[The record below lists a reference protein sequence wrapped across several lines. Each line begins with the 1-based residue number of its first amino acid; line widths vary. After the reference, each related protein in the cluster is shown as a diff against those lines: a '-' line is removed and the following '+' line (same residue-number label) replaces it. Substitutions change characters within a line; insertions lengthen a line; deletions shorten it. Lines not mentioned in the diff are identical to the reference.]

1 MVSTYAPISLGDCS
15 GSARVSDENWDSIV
29 LVAPGGEA
37 IQPGFSPVG
46 RRVRIGALAVR
57 TALIHAKVIDGLG
70 GVIDQAHLVVED
82 GLIVDILTDAW
93 GGTAEMVIDLSGETV
108 LPGLID
114 AHTHLV
120 GGDVLPVADYA
131 VSRRLNETASMQAF
145 RSAEAARRTLLAGF
159 TTVRDVGCR
168 DYIDVELRD
177 AIDSGLI
184 AGPRVI
190 ACGLGLTPTGGHV
203 FARARQADGRVDIIR
218 AVREHVRAGVD
229 AIKIIGVTGGMAT
242 PGQDPGAAQYRPEE
256 VAIAVEEAHRWGRHA
271 ACHAHGA
278 DGISNAIDAGIDTIE
293 HGIFLTDELAARM
306 ADSGIAFVP
315 TLSNQFHTRRLEK
328 MGKLPEAA
336 VLRRRELAQRGI
348 VVPPVEERMAHC
360 RRHGVTVA
368 AGTDSGGNAQVTHG
382 NNGSEIVMLVECGY
396 SPMEA
401 IQAGTSVASRA
412 IRVDHTTGSIVRGKA
427 ADIVAFAKNP
437 LDDVTVLSATHGGK
451 PSLVMK
457 GGQIVLRQEQI
468 YV

>member
-1 MVSTYAPISLGDCS
+1 M
-15 GSARVSDENWDSIV
+15 
-29 LVAPGGEA
+29 
-37 IQPGFSPVG
+37 
-46 RRVRIGALAVR
+46 R
-57 TALIHAKVIDGLG
+57 TALTHARVIDGLG
-70 GVIDQAHLVVED
+70 NVSEQVHVVIED
-82 GLIVDILTDAW
+82 GLIADILTDRW
-93 GGTAEMVIDLSGETV
+93 GGNADEVIDLSGETV

-114 AHTHLV
+114 AHTHLI

-131 VSRRLNETASMQAF
+131 ASRRLTETASMQAF

-177 AIDSGLI
+177 AIGSGLI
-184 AGPRVI
+184 AGPRIV

-203 FARARQADGRVDIIR
+203 FARARQADGREEIIR

-256 VAIAVEEAHRWGRHA
+256 VAVAVEEAHRWGRHV

-278 DGISNAIDAGIDTIE
+278 GGIGNALDAGIDTVE
-293 HGIFLTDELAARM
+293 HGIFLTDELASRM
-306 ADSGIAFVP
+306 AHEGIAFVP
-315 TLSNQFHTRRLEK
+315 TLSNQFHTRRLER

-336 VLRRRELAQRGI
+336 VLRRRELEQKGI
-348 VVPPVEERMAHC
+348 QVPPVEQRMSHC

-368 AGTDSGGNAQVTHG
+368 TGTDSGGNAQVTHG

-401 IQAGTSVASRA
+401 VQAGTSIAARA
-412 IRVDHTTGSIVRGKA
+412 IRVDHITGSIVRGKA
-427 ADIVAFAKNP
+427 ADFVAFPKNP
-437 LDDVTVLSATHGGK
+437 LDDVTVLSAAHGGK

-457 GGQIVLRQEQI
+457 GGQIVLRQDKV